1 MADPRPYPGAPR
13 WVRMSWIIGGVLT
26 LLVVVLIHAGGGPNH
41 HTPSSD
47 AGGQT
52 LPSSATEH
60 GGRQP

>member
-13 WVRMSWIIGGVLT
+13 WVKASSIVAGVLT
-26 LLVVVLIHAGGGPNH
+26 LLVVILIHAGGGPNH
-41 HTPSSD
+41 HIPTGD

-52 LPSSATEH
+52 PPSRAAEH